1 MFEIS
6 AAYFFSLTLH
16 LFFVQKILLEIT
28 INTLSECSQM
38 GSLIMNEENEEA
50 KENGEWVEER
60 GRTRKNEIFSLIDN
74 LMNTLLQN
82 LSAQEVSCCI
92 NFRSY

>member
-1 MFEIS
+1 
-6 AAYFFSLTLH
+6 
-16 LFFVQKILLEIT
+16 
-28 INTLSECSQM
+28 M

-60 GRTRKNEIFSLIDN
+60 GRTRKNEIFSLIDS

-82 LSAQEVSCCI
+82 LSAQEVSWRKFFGVI
-92 NFRSY
+92 HSLQSYFSFLY